1 MDGLLLAPWPRPSLP
16 PCCFLVDLTRRGL
29 EAHLQEVVLEQMVQE
44 QLTHF
49 ERTLRDRLM
58 DTVRRITIG
67 HVVHMRDVLRF
78 RDEIA
83 VKVDVDFQDVQ
94 NGHPEDAA

>member
-1 MDGLLLAPWPRPSLP
+1 MSSPLP
-16 PCCFLVDLTRRGL
+16 FLLVDLTRRGL

-67 HVVHMRDVLRF
+67 HVVHMRDVLRI

-94 NGHPEDAA
+94 NGCPPEDAA

>member
-1 MDGLLLAPWPRPSLP
+1 MSSPLP
-16 PCCFLVDLTRRGL
+16 FLLVDLTKRGL

-44 QLTHF
+44 QLTIF
-49 ERTLRDRLM
+49 ERNLRSSL
-58 DTVRRITIG
+58 VKHVKRIAIG
-67 HVVHMRDVLRF
+67 HVVHMRDVLRIS
-78 RDEIA
+78 DEIA